1 MVNAIMMGSNHEFPN
16 DSADSDACWQPW
28 EVNEDLFDCLRT
40 YYRDVQMDNIKTY
53 DIVEGCES
61 DLSRLISMLLGTTAV
76 SMRYP
81 T

>member
-28 EVNEDLFDCLRT
+28 EVNEDLF
-40 YYRDVQMDNIKTY
+40 YRDVQMDNIKTF